1 MVQPDLTV
9 QQTERLRQVIAELA
23 SRKTDALRLYRPL
36 PTQSP
41 FHRSLASERVVR
53 GGNRSGKSACG
64 FAETASAATGI
75 PITDYDGSLIP
86 NKYPENRPLL
96 IWVVGY
102 DERHIG
108 STIYRM
114 LFTSKSG
121 LKMIRDAVTNE
132 WRAWRPWDPADLARE
147 NETRPMPPLIPARFV
162 DPKGWA
168 WTNKAERVFS
178 ICRLKN
184 GNEIHA
190 FSSKG
195 EPAQGSAVDL
205 LHIDEDIKTASHVA
219 EWQARL
225 SDVRG
230 RLIWT
235 AFPHSAN
242 EALTDMSARA
252 EAQKDRPNPDVHEIK
267 LRFSDNPFMPEDEKR
282 KRLEGWSAQEAAARN
297 DGEFNTDNVLVY
309 PTFAPHIHGTERVEP
324 TRAEAMLREKLG
336 DDGQTVPRT
345 WTRYLVLDPGY
356 GQAAVLFA
364 AVPPPEIG
372 DFIVCY
378 DELYPQKHDANA
390 LAKLVE
396 QKARGF
402 LFEQFIIDFRAG
414 RQTPMGFSHTIKQ
427 QYEAA
432 FAACGLRCARSGAH
446 FSNGSDNVPGR
457 IELVRTALA
466 PRSDGSVKL
475 KLVLPRM
482 KNMIREFR
490 LYKRAI
496 REKVVD
502 ERPIDR
508 NNHLMNT
515 LEYLLAAKPTY
526 VVPSRPESLGN
537 AYAAFQAL
545 QRQRERENGPAG
557 QFVYMGAGS
566 PGNTGIA

>member
-1 MVQPDLTV
+1 MALPDLNV
-9 QQTERLRQVIAELA
+9 AKTERLRQVIAELA
-23 SRKTDALRLYRPL
+23 VRKTDALRLYRPL

-41 FHRSLASERVVR
+41 FHRSHASERVVR

-75 PITDYDGSLIP
+75 PITDHDGTVIP
-86 NKYPENRPLL
+86 NKYPTNRPLL
-96 IWVVGY
+96 IWLVGY

-132 WRAWRPWDPADLARE
+132 WRAWHPWDPADAKRE
-147 NETRPMPPLIPARFV
+147 GETRPMPPLIPARFV

-205 LHIDEDIKTASHVA
+205 LHIDEDIKTAGHVA

-252 EAQKDRPNPDVHEIK
+252 EAQKDREKPDVFEIK
-267 LRFSDNPFMPEDEKR
+267 LRFSDNPFMPSDEKR

-309 PTFAPHIHGTERVEP
+309 PTFAPHVHGTQRYDA
-324 TRAEAMLREKLG
+324 TDAEKLLESALG
-336 DDGQTVPRT
+336 SDGGTIPND

-356 GQAAVLFA
+356 GQAAVLFG
-364 AVPPPEIG
+364 AVPPLQYG
-372 DFIVCY
+372 DFLVCY
-378 DELYPQKHDANA
+378 DELYPQKQDAFA
-390 LAKLVE
+390 LARLVKE
-396 QKARGF
+396 KIVGQT
-402 LFEQFIIDFRAG
+402 FEKFIIDFRAG
-414 RQTPMGFSHTIKQ
+414 RQTPMGFSHTVKQ
-427 QYEAA
+427 QYEEA
-432 FAACGLRCARSGAH
+432 FSKYGLRCVQTGSFFA
-446 FSNGSDNVPGR
+446 NGSDNVPGR
-457 IELVRTALA
+457 IELVRSALA
-466 PRSDGSVKL
+466 FRSDGTTRLKFVLSKL
-475 KLVLPRM
+475 K
-482 KNMIREFR
+482 NMQREFR

-496 REKVVD
+496 RENIVD
-502 ERPIDR
+502 ERPIDK

-515 LEYLLAAKPTY
+515 LEYWLA
-526 VVPSRPESLGN
+526 SRPEYVDPKKSPLALGK
-537 AYAAFQAL
+537 AYAAFAAL
-545 QRQRERENGPAG
+545 EKDRERANGPRG
-557 QFVYMGAGS
+557 NTIYMG
-566 PGNTGIA
+566 PGAPTGIA